1 MGVARQELNLAPKVS
16 LSPLFALMSRF
27 PSVDQQWTPAH
38 LSKTVKVQTRVDELS
53 RKAAVKA
60 GVTFERIVAPLVQD
74 RLQRA
79 RPANPCGHDDS

>member
-1 MGVARQELNLAPKVS
+1 MDTR
-16 LSPLFALMSRF
+16 AL
-27 PSVDQQWTPAH
+27 V
-38 LSKTVKVQTRVDELS
+38 KNCKVQTRVDELS

-60 GVTFERIVAPLVQD
+60 GVTFERIVAQLVQD

>member
-1 MGVARQELNLAPKVS
+1 MDTRALVKTRQGT
-16 LSPLFALMSRF
+16 
-27 PSVDQQWTPAH
+27 D
-38 LSKTVKVQTRVDELS
+38 RVVELS
-53 RKAAVKA
+53 GKAAVKA